1 MKDLTQDSIVRNI
14 LTMSAP
20 IAVGMLF
27 QTLYLLVDLYFVAAH
42 GDAALEGVGAAGTL
56 MFVVLALTQVL
67 AVGAVALIAQAVG
80 RKDRAGANLVFNQSL
95 VLAGFCALV
104 VLVLGYA
111 FTSDYVAAIAADEA
125 TRAAGSTFLYFLL
138 PGLAVQCAIVTMSS
152 ALRGTGIVKPAML
165 IQALTVVLNTLL
177 APVLIAGWG
186 TGWAL
191 GVAGAGLASSISVA
205 VGVAML
211 TFYFLKLEKYVS
223 FIPALWRPHLST
235 WKRLLDV
242 GLPAGGEFA
251 LMFIYM
257 GVIYWI
263 ISDFGAAAQ
272 AGFGIGSRIMQSIFM
287 PAMAIAF
294 AAG

>member
-1 MKDLTQDSIVRNI
+1 
-14 LTMSAP
+14 A
-20 IAVGMLF
+20 
-27 QTLYLLVDLYFVAAH
+27 
-42 GDAALEGVGAAGTL
+42 DAATQAAG
-56 MFVVLALTQVL
+56 A
-67 AVGAVALIAQAVG
+67 
-80 RKDRAGANLVFNQSL
+80 
-95 VLAGFCALV
+95 
-104 VLVLGYA
+104 
-111 FTSDYVAAIAADEA
+111 
-125 TRAAGSTFLYFLL
+125 TFLYYFL
-138 PGLAVQCAIVTMSS
+138 PGFALQFAIVTMGS
-152 ALRGTGIVKPAML
+152 ALRGTGIVKPTMA

-205 VGVAML
+205 VGVVML
-211 TFYFLKLEKYVS
+211 TFYFLKLEKYV
-223 FIPALWRPHLST
+223 FFVPTLWRPDFST